1 MEPTTITIL
10 VFISAC
16 LVVLGV
22 YQLKNAE
29 VQLVAH
35 RMQRVSAKQVKE
47 KLARMHNK
55 EEHTD
60 FWRRL
65 LANSSQL
72 LLARRLGRKV
82 EKQLTES
89 DIPLRGEEFVVIVA
103 ASGITAGTFFSL
115 ITMNVLTGLMAAIA
129 SSLLPFLFVRTAH
142 ARRVTKLNAQI
153 GDALSIMSNSL
164 RSGFSFLQA
173 MDMVRRELPDPI
185 SKEFSRTFR
194 EINLG
199 TSTEEALQNLVHRVN
214 SEDMELIVTA
224 VMIQRQVGG
233 NLAEVLDN
241 IGKTIRERIRIKGEI
256 KTLTAQGRISGIII
270 GFLPVVL
277 AVIMTGLNPEYIMT
291 LFTSEVG
298 RLMLLAAIGGELL
311 GILLIKRIV
320 NIQV

>member
-1 MEPTTITIL
+1 
-10 VFISAC
+10 
-16 LVVLGV
+16 
-22 YQLKNAE
+22 
-29 VQLVAH
+29 
-35 RMQRVSAKQVKE
+35 MQRVSAKQVKE